1 VTDAIERAKELGTLN
16 QNDRSHQYTRAENPE
31 LLRSL
36 NEAWSKIRTLEAANL
51 RKDNEITAL
60 HNRLGKKWVANLV
73 TGLISAAVALAWEI
87 GIKFAPIVLRWL
99 GLA

>member
-16 QNDRSHQYTRAENPE
+16 KIDRSHQYTRPDNPE

-36 NEAWSKIRTLEAANL
+36 NEAWSKIRTLEAASL
-51 RKDNEITAL
+51 RKDNEIATL
-60 HNRLGKKWVANLV
+60 HNRLGKKWIGNLV
-73 TGLISAAVALAWEI
+73 AGLISAGVALAWEI
-87 GIKFAPIVLRWL
+87 GTKFAPIVMRWL